1 MKPQKNIHTVF
12 DKIIKRTDKEKFL
25 NQNAVA
31 VWLTGLSGSGKTT
44 LGVALEQKLFEK
56 GYLTQIL
63 DGDNIRSGI
72 NKNLNFTE
80 SDRLENIRRISE
92 VTKLFINCGVIAIN
106 CFISPTDE
114 IRDMARKIIGEKNLI
129 EVYINTPIEVCEE
142 RDVKGLYQKA
152 RDGKIK
158 NFTGIDSPFE
168 RPKNLDVEIFT
179 ENQTIEESAQKLF
192 DFVISRIKK

>member
-1 MKPQKNIHTVF
+1 MKHQNNIHTVF
-12 DKIIKRTDKEKFL
+12 DKIIKREDKEILL

-31 VWLTGLSGSGKTT
+31 IWLTGLSGSGKTT
-44 LGVALEQKLFEK
+44 LGVELERKLFEN

-72 NKNLNFTE
+72 NRNLSFTE
-80 SDRLENIRRISE
+80 KDRLENIRRISE

-114 IRDMARKIIGEKNLI
+114 IRKMARDIIGEDNLI
-129 EVYINTPIEVCEE
+129 EVYINTPLSVCED

-158 NFTGIDSPFE
+158 NFTGIDSPFDTPE
-168 RPKNLDVEIFT
+168 NIDVEIFT
-179 ENQTIEESAQKLF
+179 ENESIEVSAQKLF
-192 DFVISRIKK
+192 DFVISKIKK

>member
-12 DKIIKRTDKEKFL
+12 DKIIKRTKKEKFL